1 MAMERHQSIEVL
13 ERVQALYGLITGN
26 PAPDSELD
34 SLVKHLTV
42 GKQANSTFRRAT
54 LLKIQ
59 NKLKGMKEGPILLT
73 HFNKQYDICQSKSY
87 QFLVDPFMM
96 FLQPL
101 SCPSPS
107 TTIFPNAI
115 QSNQNLAKNV
125 KKMDSN
131 PSSLLTQ
138 TNSQKE
144 EISNYNKKQS
154 DSLNILQ
161 INKESTKEL
170 KQIDLDLMNSRA
182 QKQDQMRANQ
192 NNQNMENKEKPNN
205 NWISPELERKLI
217 VDIIYILGGV
227 NGSHIRLDLRSE
239 SFVIDPSLHLHPTTR
254 DIVLCICELGWLYNK
269 VSQYREQILGSVSGS
284 GSGSSSGPSPKGL
297 VVQAFAFALNV
308 SDFLSFSLP
317 RSLSF
322 VLCFSYSSSFICW
335 FL

>member
-1 MAMERHQSIEVL
+1 L

-26 PAPDSELD
+26 PASNSELD

-42 GKQANSTFRRAT
+42 GKPANSSFYKAAMT
-54 LLKIQ
+54 KIK
-59 NKLKGMKEGPILLT
+59 NKLTMMKEGPILIT
-73 HFNKQYDICQSKSY
+73 HFDKQYGICQSLSSS
-87 QFLVDPFMM
+87 LVDPFVM

-107 TTIFPNAI
+107 RTIFPSAI
-115 QSNQNLAKNV
+115 QSNLYLAKNV

-131 PSSLLTQ
+131 PSSLLSQ
-138 TNSQKE
+138 ANSQKE
-144 EISNYNKKQS
+144 DINNYNKKQS

-161 INKESTKEL
+161 INKESIQEL

-182 QKQDQMRANQ
+182 QRQDQMKA
-192 NNQNMENKEKPNN
+192 NQNMENKEKPNN

-308 SDFLSFSLP
+308 SDFLSFIPCSSLFVLSFSLP
-317 RSLSF
+317 LF
-322 VLCFSYSSSFICW
+322 LIIYCF
-335 FL
+335 L